1 MLIINYILLKKKLEL
16 SPLKLLRRDLKK
28 KQQKKVL
35 PLSKKIRF
43 ITRFQIRIIIQNIS
57 NYIVIFFGILFANFL
72 LLFGFGMP
80 SLLNEYQQSIEKNLI
95 CDYQYILSLPSN
107 ILTSDS
113 QLEKMISM
121 FTFSNETQTSN
132 KDAEKF
138 TAYSLVT
145 TYDQYDEEEITLY
158 GIQENSQYIKLDTKD
173 KVYISKAYQEKYLVN
188 IGDTIVLKEKYEDDS
203 YSFKVAGIYDYQ
215 GALCVVMDQDV
226 LNETLDLD
234 KSYFSG
240 YFSNSKIEDIDDK
253 YISTCIDLDT
263 LTKVSRQLTQSMG
276 EMMYLVQG
284 IAIIIYMIV
293 IYLLSKVIIEKNA
306 QSISMSKILG
316 YSDLEISRLY
326 ILSTSFVVLFSLFT
340 TLPLVYLL
348 YKMIYRPMMIE
359 MMSGWIPLL
368 FNKII
373 YLKILILGI
382 STYVIIAYFE
392 YQKIRK
398 IPKEEA
404 LKNVE

>member
-1 MLIINYILLKKKLEL
+1 
-16 SPLKLLRRDLKK
+16 
-28 KQQKKVL
+28 
-35 PLSKKIRF
+35 
-43 ITRFQIRIIIQNIS
+43 
-57 NYIVIFFGILFANFL
+57 
-72 LLFGFGMP
+72 
-80 SLLNEYQQSIEKNLI
+80 
-95 CDYQYILSLPSN
+95 
-107 ILTSDS
+107 
-113 QLEKMISM
+113 M

-188 IGDTIVLKEKYEDDS
+188 IGDTIVLKEKYEDNS

-392 YQKIRK
+392 YRKIRK